1 MYSECVVSC
10 GLVYIQVWGKFMIQ
24 SKGEILVGVT
34 PILTPLLECQI
45 QPLHVIGSTFKS
57 IGC

>member
-1 MYSECVVSC
+1 
-10 GLVYIQVWGKFMIQ
+10 MIQ

-45 QPLHVIGSTFKS
+45 QPLHVMGSTFKS